1 MSIRLH
7 SVRSGESL
15 SSIAQHELGH
25 ARYWPQ
31 LFAFNTGIAARIARP
46 LTDPDHILIGQQ
58 IAIPPRVA
66 SHPPYLRRRLAYRH
80 PDQRTHPRLVARTLP
95 AVRPGAAP
103 ALATNHGGGARGAA
117 GARVNSP
124 AFKFNLALCPPVER
138 STPAFD
144 YVMKFEGQII
154 LWLDEQVDLLT
165 FTDKGVE
172 LADKRVAGDG
182 LSQLLTSEKV
192 TFDQVS
198 KKLTYESLLTTR
210 SGGML
215 NPLSLGIV
223 ADSSDPRPA
232 FRFKCTSPRL
242 DGSFHVAG
250 HFARTMLWVAENLT
264 ITLDVRPNAPQGPNA
279 GTLVSP
285 APATSPPAFAA
296 GGNLSLVSPAPIV
309 GGASTGSRVASAT
322 REPDAG
328 QGFWSS
334 PTVLLATAAIIATA
348 TLASNVVTWGADAEI
363 DPIALGA
370 AARLAAMAAR
380 R

>member
-7 SVRSGESL
+7 SVQSGESL
-15 SSIAQHELGH
+15 SSIAQEELGH

-80 PDQRTHPRLVARTLP
+80 PDQRTHPRVAARTLP
-95 AVRPGAAP
+95 AVLPGTAP
-103 ALATNHGGGARGAA
+103 ALATKHGA
-117 GARVNSP
+117 GAPGASGTRVNSP

-138 STPAFD
+138 STPASD

-165 FTDKGVE
+165 FTDKGIE

-198 KKLTYESLLTTR
+198 RKLTYESLLTTR

-215 NPLSLGIV
+215 NPLSMGIV

-232 FRFKCTSPRL
+232 FRFKCTSPKL

-264 ITLDVRPNAPQGPNA
+264 ITLDVRLNASRGPDQEISDRPAFPSGQRSDVAFPATRRDGVIA
-279 GTLVSP
+279 GTGTP
-285 APATSPPAFAA
+285 
-296 GGNLSLVSPAPIV
+296 
-309 GGASTGSRVASAT
+309 TGVDGR
-322 REPDAG
+322 G
-328 QGFWSS
+328 WWQS
-334 PTVLLATAAIIATA
+334 PTVLYATAAVITGAV
-348 TLASNVVTWGADAEI
+348 LASNVVTWGADVEL
-363 DPIALGA
+363 DPAAVGFA
-370 AARLAAMAAR
+370 AALVRKASLR
-380 R
+380 

>member
-31 LFAFNTGIAARIARP
+31 LFAFNTGIAAGIVKP

-66 SHPPYLRRRLAYRH
+66 SHPPHLRRRLAYRH
-80 PDQRTHPRLVARTLP
+80 PDQRTHPRVAARTLP
-95 AVRPGAAP
+95 AVRPGIAP
-103 ALATNHGGGARGAA
+103 IVAIHHGASGT
-117 GARVNSP
+117 RVNSP

-138 STPAFD
+138 GTPAFD
-144 YVMKFEGQII
+144 YTMKFEGQII
-154 LWLDEQVDLLT
+154 LWLDEQVDVLT
-165 FTDKGVE
+165 FTDKGIE

-198 KKLTYESLLTTR
+198 KKLTYESLLTIR
-210 SGGML
+210 SGGLL
-215 NPLSLGIV
+215 NPLSMGIV

-232 FRFKCTSPRL
+232 FRFKCTSPKL

-250 HFARTMLWVAENLT
+250 HFAPTMLWVAENLT
-264 ITLDVRPNAPQGPNA
+264 ITLDVRPNAPQGPNEEIADRSAFPSGRRSEVAFPATRRDGAVA
-279 GTLVSP
+279 GTGT
-285 APATSPPAFAA
+285 ATGD
-296 GGNLSLVSPAPIV
+296 GGH
-309 GGASTGSRVASAT
+309 GWW
-322 REPDAG
+322 
-328 QGFWSS
+328 QS
-334 PTVLLATAAIIATA
+334 PTALYVTAAIITGAV
-348 TLASNVVTWGADAEI
+348 LASNVVTWGADAEL
-363 DPIALGA
+363 DPAAVAFA
-370 AARLAAMAAR
+370 AALVRKASLR
-380 R
+380 

>member
-31 LFAFNTGIAARIARP
+31 LFAFNTGIAASIVKP

-66 SHPPYLRRRLAYRH
+66 SRPPHLRRRLAYRH
-80 PDQRTHPRLVARTLP
+80 PDQRTHPRVAARTLP
-95 AVRPGAAP
+95 AVRPGIAP
-103 ALATNHGGGARGAA
+103 IVAIHYGASGT
-117 GARVNSP
+117 RVNSP

-138 STPAFD
+138 GTPAFD
-144 YVMKFEGQII
+144 YTMKFEGRIV

-165 FTDKGVE
+165 FTDKGIE
-172 LADKRVAGDG
+172 LADKRIAGDG

-198 KKLTYESLLTTR
+198 RKLTYESLLTIR
-210 SGGML
+210 SGGLL
-215 NPLSLGIV
+215 NPLSMGIV

-232 FRFKCTSPRL
+232 FRFKCTSPKL

-250 HFARTMLWVAENLT
+250 HFAPTMLWVAENLT
-264 ITLDVRPNAPQGPNA
+264 ITLDVRPNPTPPND
-279 GTLVSP
+279 P
-285 APATSPPAFAA
+285 
-296 GGNLSLVSPAPIV
+296 
-309 GGASTGSRVASAT
+309 AT
-322 REPDAG
+322 REAFANPARPSGDQMAYVLPARPTSQGGMISAG
-328 QGFWSS
+328 PSGPPVGGGGFWHS
-334 PTVLLATAAIIATA
+334 PGILYATAGVIVAAA
-348 TLASNVVTWGADAEI
+348 LASNVVTWGADAEL
-363 DPIALGA
+363 DPVAFATA
-370 AARLAAMAAR
+370 ASLVRSGR
-380 R
+380 